1 MNTNILYDIYTIN
14 RETEGEDLAVSL
26 AKYKAAHPGAV
37 SHEDD
42 KAIREF
48 IGTHGPELARAFD
61 QGKEAFEAAVAACEA
76 EGK

>member
-1 MNTNILYDIYTIN
+1 MNTNTLYDIYTIN

-48 IGTHGPELARAFD
+48 IGAYGSTLAKAFD
-61 QGKEAFEAAVAACEA
+61 QGKEAFEVAVDACEA

>member
-1 MNTNILYDIYTIN
+1 MNTNILHDIYTIN

-26 AKYKAAHPGAV
+26 AKYKTAHPGTV

-48 IGTHGPELARAFD
+48 IGAHGPTLAKAFD
-61 QGKEAFEAAVAACEA
+61 QGEEAFEVTVAACEA